1 MDKDLTPKQRA
12 FVTEYMRDRNAT
24 QAALRAGYSKN
35 VAGSVGCNL
44 LKHPVVAKLIADQEE
59 ANQVDALITV
69 DKIVHRLNKIACDE
83 QEKTS
88 DRIRADELLGKHLG
102 MFTERVEMKGQID
115 TAVTKLDGILK
126 QLDE

>member
-1 MDKDLTPKQRA
+1 MTDLTAKQRA
-12 FVTEYMRDRNAT
+12 FVTEYMKDRNAT
-24 QAALRAGYSKN
+24 QAALRAGYSKKA
-35 VAGSVGCNL
+35 AGSVGSNL
-44 LKHPVVAKLIADQEE
+44 LKHPVVAKMIADQEE

-83 QEKTS
+83 HEKTS

>member
-1 MDKDLTPKQRA
+1 MEKDLTPKQRA
-12 FVTEYMRDRNAT
+12 FVIEYMKDRNAT

-35 VAGSVGCNL
+35 AAGTVGCNH
-44 LKHPVVAKLIADQEE
+44 LKHPVIAKMIADQEE
-59 ANQVDALITV
+59 ANQVDALVTV

-102 MFTERVEMKGQID
+102 MFTEKVEMKGQID